1 MENLSVALQSKVRAI
16 SGKHFKMDD
25 FYKGAVIF
33 RNQTVKYDDFVLF
46 YERLTEDQILKVA
59 EILVEVYEKHST
71 DIQKVEFNH
80 SPTQRSLNN
89 STDYSAKFVETV
101 LNEKKDA
108 LHKLLLLTSGK
119 KFVNASN
126 VELMCELAVAK
137 KEWDRDYSV
146 IFKNPARYTG
156 LKDHYILPG
165 VFQGTMMPN
174 SQGLR
179 NKSFEE
185 EHLESSLRLLAFLSN
200 DSESST
206 LDHHFTL
213 EFSEAIRTDGALF
226 DFRAF
231 ENAAV
236 LMRSEYYSDLPIGMT
251 AAELDALSKILM
263 SSTDYKFPRQVI
275 ANRCKA
281 MASKKDR
288 REMSGPG
295 SVWRYMSDDEVES
308 LKVGEH
314 SLKIYSMLS
323 DLSLSISRPPVVY
336 AVFAEV
342 IAMKGEKQALSIG
355 QILESVPSL
364 RNASPYYYEAIV
376 GLISEIFK
384 PENDGLPFAWVAQM
398 SEYSWV
404 LNSDESRK
412 ESLSL

>member
-1 MENLSVALQSKVRAI
+1 MEILSVALRSKVRAAADQC
-16 SGKHFKMDD
+16 FTMDD

-33 RNQTVKYDDFVLF
+33 RNQKVKYDDFTLF
-46 YERLTEDQILKVA
+46 YERLTEDQILKIV
-59 EILVEVYEKHST
+59 EILVAVYEKHSPDT
-71 DIQKVEFNH
+71 QKVEFNH

-89 STDYSAKFVETV
+89 STDYSAKFVNTV
-101 LNEKKDA
+101 LNEEKDV

-119 KFVNASN
+119 KYLEASN
-126 VELMCELAVAK
+126 VDLMCELAIAK
-137 KEWDRDYSV
+137 KDWDQDYSV

-156 LKDHYILPG
+156 LKDYYILPG

-179 NKSFEE
+179 NRDFDKDSIQ
-185 EHLESSLRLLAFLSN
+185 SSLRLLAFLSN
-200 DSESST
+200 DCESK
-206 LDHHFTL
+206 TL
-213 EFSEAIRTDGALF
+213 EDHFALELSEAIRTDGTLL

-231 ENAAV
+231 GNATA
-236 LMRSEYYSDLPIGMT
+236 LLLSEYYRDLPMDMT

-263 SSTDYKFPRQVI
+263 SSSDHKFPKEI
-275 ANRCKA
+275 LANRCKA

-308 LKVGEH
+308 LKAGEH
-314 SLKIYSMLS
+314 SLKIYSILS
-323 DLSLSISRPPVVY
+323 NLSLHISRPPVVY
-336 AVFAEV
+336 AVFAEI
-342 IAMKGEKQALSIG
+342 IAVKGEKQVLSIG
-355 QILESVPSL
+355 QILENVTSL
-364 RNASPYYYEAIV
+364 RNSSPHYYEAIV

-404 LNSDESRK
+404 INSDDSRK
-412 ESLSL
+412 ESLPL